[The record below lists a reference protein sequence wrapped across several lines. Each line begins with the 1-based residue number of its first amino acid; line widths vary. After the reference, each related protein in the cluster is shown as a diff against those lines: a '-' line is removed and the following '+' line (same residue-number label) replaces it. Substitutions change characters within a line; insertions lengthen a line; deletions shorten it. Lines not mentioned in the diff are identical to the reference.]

1 MDIGTVIAQQLEE
14 YLGIKSEINVAE
26 SAAGQQLYLSGDYEY
41 AVQGHAMFQQPRRRL
56 WVNHGRRRTARQ
68 HTWARGANTTNW
80 AEIQD
85 LFAEQSREND
95 VERRL
100 ALLRQV
106 GDLWLDDAP
115 LADIYWSTSTFN
127 IHKKIQN
134 WNPHPSIY
142 ASSMMHEHIWCD
154 PAC

>member
-1 MDIGTVIAQQLEE
+1 MMLISDLMFRDFSNCWATTVPMST
-14 YLGIKSEINVAE
+14 YS
-26 SAAGQQLYLSGDYEY
+26 
-41 AVQGHAMFQQPRRRL
+41 
-56 WVNHGRRRTARQ
+56 TARGQ
-68 HTWARGANTTNW
+68 NTTTW